1 MDNGEFERQMRALE
15 YFHALR
21 AIPGAWIVLRVD
33 GRSFSRFTADR
44 FEKPFD
50 ATLHGY
56 MLATARALLEELHGL
71 YVYTESDEISLLL
84 PPAWSLFDREVEKLV
99 SISAA
104 IASATFTHAC
114 GTIVQFDSRIWLGVN
129 EQQVVDYFRWRQEDA
144 ARGSLH
150 SACYWMLRNEGKS
163 EREATDALH
172 GASIADKNELLFARG
187 VNYNDLPAW
196 QRRGAGVRWEIYEK
210 AGYNPR
216 TQESVVGLRR
226 RAQVDEDLPM
236 KDAYADYIRAMLA
249 TVQTEDEQQDR

>member
-1 MDNGEFERQMRALE
+1 MDNDEFERRMRALE

-33 GRSFSRFTADR
+33 GRSFTRFTADR

-56 MLATARALLEELHGL
+56 MVATARALLTDLHGL

-84 PPAWSLFDREVEKLV
+84 PPTWSLFDREVEKLV

-114 GTIVQFDSRIWLGVN
+114 GAIAQFDSRIWLGLD

-150 SACYWMLRNEGKS
+150 SACYWLLRKEGRS

-172 GASIADKNELLFARG
+172 RASIADKNELLFTRG
-187 VNYNDLPAW
+187 VNYNDLPTW
-196 QRRGAGVRWEIYEK
+196 QRRGAAVRWEVYEK
-210 AGYNPR
+210 AGYNPQ
-216 TQESVVGLRR
+216 TQEPVMAQRR
-226 RAQVDEDLPM
+226 RMRVDEDLPM
-236 KDAYADYIRAMLA
+236 KDAYADYLRAILA
-249 TVQTEDEQQDR
+249 TAQTEDEA